1 MQSILKWK
9 TKKKK
14 KNRKKYIQVFPR
26 GKTVSHGRSNKAR
39 KLRSRINLLFSLPGK
54 NFNYDS
60 YRFSS
65 VYFSISP
72 RPPFARIKYIHPPS
86 CIYKRSILVQTWNS
100 RLHVSRGKINAAGK
114 IRGQRGGE
122 MKIFTISFA
131 IYIYIIYTHIY
142 IGLIERAD
150 FSRFRSIFKHAH
162 CHSREESS
170 PRQDLR
176 FSCLSRAHG
185 PSNLASFQKSF
196 HPPFFVCSSRINLDI
211 NEN

>member
-1 MQSILKWK
+1 MYLQTLD
-9 TKKKK
+9 TCA
-14 KNRKKYIQVFPR
+14 NLEFAFTRIQGKDKR
-26 GKTVSHGRSNKAR
+26 GE
-39 KLRSRINLLFSLPGK
+39 
-54 NFNYDS
+54 
-60 YRFSS
+60 
-65 VYFSISP
+65 
-72 RPPFARIKYIHPPS
+72 
-86 CIYKRSILVQTWNS
+86 
-100 RLHVSRGKINAAGK
+100 GK